1 MAAGARP
8 GRRARRQTT
17 MAAFEGKTLL
27 ITDAC
32 RGTDKYRLDPSAD
45 LTSNVFDRD
54 PIPRPPDVTF
64 AAHNR

>member
-1 MAAGARP
+1 
-8 GRRARRQTT
+8 

-45 LTSNVFDRD
+45 LTSNVFDRA
-54 PIPRPPDVTF
+54 PIPHPPDVTF